1 MEKEEIKTINI
12 ESFKQNKQLLDYAD
26 DDFVIINNLENTDVY
41 SNGSVR
47 LDCLLIAVCTE
58 GRIQLDINLKTYQ
71 LEEGD
76 VLFGLPGTFLSHA
89 MVSPR
94 YKVKIIGFST
104 RFLRRIFKMERETW
118 NTAIHIHNNPMIK
131 NAGDGVPSKVFELYR
146 DLIMTKLKEANPHS
160 YQREAVRYLF
170 SALLCEVIGKMEK
183 ISATQESVSDKENIK
198 LKDHILRRFMVL
210 LSEDN
215 GMHRSVSYFADALC
229 YTPKYLSQVIRQAC
243 GKSPL
248 ELINESVM
256 EHIKYRLKRS
266 DKSIKEIAEEFNFP
280 NQSFFGKYVKAHL
293 GMTPAGYRNSL
304 EE

>member
-12 ESFKQNKQLLDYAD
+12 ESFKQCKHLLDYAD
-26 DDFVIINNLENTDVY
+26 NDFVIINNLEDTDTY

-47 LDCLLIAVCTE
+47 LDCLLIAVCME

-71 LEEGD
+71 LQKGD
-76 VLFGLPGTFLSHA
+76 VLVGLPNTFISHA

-94 YKVKIIGFST
+94 YKARIIGFST
-104 RFLRRIFKMERETW
+104 RFLQRIFKMERETW

-131 NAGDGVPSKVFELYR
+131 NTGDETPSKVFELYR
-146 DLIMTKLKEANPHS
+146 DLIMTKLNEDNPHS
-160 YQREAVRYLF
+160 YHREAIRYLF
-170 SALLCEVIGKMEK
+170 SALLCEIIGKMEK
-183 ISATQESVSDKENIK
+183 MSAIRENASDKENIK